1 MVEILDS
8 MMVVWKVVQLADWW
22 AQWLVWQTDYELV
35 DTKVDTLVDVLAY
48 NWEELLGS
56 MMVGW
61 KVVQLAGVLAEWLV
75 CPTD

>member
-1 MVEILDS
+1 M
-8 MMVVWKVVQLADWW
+8 
-22 AQWLVWQTDYELV
+22 VWQTDYELV
-35 DTKVDTLVDVLAY
+35 DTKVDTLVDVLAD

-56 MMVGW
+56 MMVDL